1 MASPDPELWRKWLED
16 PAISRDG
23 GEPAP
28 ARRHGRA
35 RFAHAHTQVR
45 PDNTSAPRRRLALT
59 AVVATAGILVAIV
72 VAAGIRGRHHTEAT
86 LPYPIV
92 TTDTPASAVPAAPPP
107 FCARGTV
114 GATVVT
120 DTAGDRTS
128 GPGVI
133 AAYEA
138 AFFIARDPKAALDT
152 TDRGP
157 GVPAEPQLAQGI
169 VQVPHGAPWCV
180 SITDTG
186 AGVFET
192 AVRYLPAANAQP
204 VFWLLNITVADNGGI
219 YTITR
224 IQDKAT

>member
-1 MASPDPELWRKWLED
+1 MASTDPELWRKWLEN

-35 RFAHAHTQVR
+35 RISHAHTQAR
-45 PDNTSAPRRRLALT
+45 PDNTSARRRRLTVAA
-59 AVVATAGILVAIV
+59 AVVTAGVVVAAV
-72 VAAGIRGRHHTEAT
+72 VAAGAHRRHHTEAA
-86 LPYPIV
+86 LPYAIV
-92 TTDTPASAVPAAPPP
+92 TTGTPASAAPPP

-120 DTAGDRTS
+120 DTTGDRTS

-138 AFFIARDPKAALDT
+138 AFFVARDPKAALDT

-169 VQVPHGAPWCV
+169 LQVPRGAPWCV
-180 SITDTG
+180 SITNTG

-192 AVRYLPAANAQP
+192 AVRYLPASHAQP
-204 VFWLLNITVADNGGI
+204 VFWLLNITVANNGGL